1 LPTGSAPHAEQRSGL
16 LRRVQVVGPIR
27 ATQPIGITMTDDT
40 LPDQLA
46 ELARVADALAEL
58 DRERATLIRERDA
71 LLSTLIRSGVGAPT
85 LSRSVALTTQAIYK
99 IVHRDSNRTVTER
112 EGTTAHEPIGR
123 ANGTAPTRAK

>member
-1 LPTGSAPHAEQRSGL
+1 
-16 LRRVQVVGPIR
+16 
-27 ATQPIGITMTDDT
+27 MTDERTDE
-40 LPDQLA
+40 LA
-46 ELARVADALAEL
+46 SLARVADALAEL
-58 DRERATLIRERDA
+58 DTQRAALIRERDA

-123 ANGTAPTRAK
+123 ASSTAPTGAERRSQAGE